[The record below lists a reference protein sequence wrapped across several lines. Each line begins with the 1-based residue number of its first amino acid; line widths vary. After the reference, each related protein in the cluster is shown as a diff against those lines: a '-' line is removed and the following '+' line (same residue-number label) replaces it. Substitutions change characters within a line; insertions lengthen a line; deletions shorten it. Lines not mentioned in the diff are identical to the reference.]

1 MKIIK
6 VSDLKPGI
14 KFTKPLMLDRENVF
28 INANVVL
35 TDGDISRLN
44 KFGFTEVMTNGDL
57 IEGGKTSSNQG
68 WNDAPLSDPDKQ
80 ALKDIHYNI
89 IKTKDEFYR
98 VYKDA
103 FDSVQA
109 FYKKVAEDKPS
120 ETNQIRQAAEQIV
133 DYIKMNPNFSFL
145 LLFYNVEGF
154 YLYNQSVKATFYAV
168 LIAAALEYSRPR
180 LVDMAFSCL
189 LADVGMAKIPPNI
202 SEKNGTLNEEEYKV
216 IKKHPLFGYQV
227 LTKTYKLKNSLAT
240 IALQHHEAYDGSGYP
255 QKLRKQE
262 IEEPTCIYTVADN
275 FAALTSNR
283 PWRRRFQPYDAM
295 KTMIS
300 VTMNKFD
307 LNLLRVFLNKI
318 SIYPVGSYVEL
329 SDGSIGQVLEANNA
343 KMLRPSLVIV
353 KDPEGNTPNTGIG
366 ENYINLVLENQIYIT
381 KGVDFNYGGGGSL
394 SL

>member
-6 VSDLKPGI
+6 VADLKPGV

-35 TDGDISRLN
+35 TESDISKLN
-44 KFGFTEVMTNGDL
+44 KFGFTEVMTNGDMVDANRPVTA
-57 IEGGKTSSNQG
+57 TS
-68 WNDAPLSDPDKQ
+68 WNDTPLADPDKQ
-80 ALKDIHYNI
+80 ALKNIHYNI

-103 FDSVQA
+103 FESVQS
-109 FYKKVAEDKPS
+109 FYRKVSEDKPF
-120 ETNQIRQAAEQIV
+120 ETNQIRIAAEQIV
-133 DYIKMNPNFSFL
+133 DYIKSNPQFSFL
-145 LLFYNVEGF
+145 LLFYNLDGY
-154 YLYNQSVKATFYAV
+154 YLYNQTVKATFYSV
-168 LIAAALEYSRPR
+168 LIAAAMEYSRPR
-180 LVDMAFSCL
+180 LIDLAFSCL

-240 IALQHHEAYDGSGYP
+240 VALQHHECYDGSGYP
-255 QKLRKQE
+255 QKLKKQE
-262 IEEPTCIYTVADN
+262 IEEAACIYTIADN
-275 FAALTSNR
+275 FCALISNR

-307 LNLLRVFLNKI
+307 LNILRIFLNRI
-318 SIYPVGSYVEL
+318 SVYPIGSYVEL
-329 SDGSIGQVLEANNA
+329 SDGSIGQVIEANNA

-353 KDPEGNTPNTGIG
+353 KNSYGETPNAGD
-366 ENYINLVLENQIYIT
+366 NYLNLVLENQIYIT
-381 KGVDFNYGGGGSL
+381 KAVDFNFGGAMTF
-394 SL
+394 